1 MRVMAMLSL
10 AACILV
16 QHALA
21 ADSAKAP
28 AKSKNGLLHLK
39 VDFAPPSSKTDMTP
53 TPGTA
58 KEGWSHWVIPG
69 LWDYYRSDLN
79 RQSFAQD
86 GPGKSGGKVQA
97 AVSCQYE
104 GLLGISV
111 AGMRRYLAGSV
122 QPHGKALYEPIRNS
136 WISATD
142 FPQNPGSDLLLPV
155 YDLPPGEYRLVSY
168 HNAFNS
174 RRVGKDPTGVESVDI
189 VEQEP
194 PMPSI
199 KAYSIKTIVTEYFEP
214 RAGALIKGK
223 TYGTPQKRI
232 VIPGNEGSGNI
243 KQTLEAKAIVI
254 QQVKT
259 DAELKPSV
267 IEFSTDG
274 SPVVVVYA
282 GGCCKNDDLR
292 KGRKGGYA
300 ILNAFELIQ
309 ISDKSP

>member
-1 MRVMAMLSL
+1 MLSL

-16 QHALA
+16 QHTRA

-28 AKSKNGLLHLK
+28 ATSKNGLLHLK

-69 LWDYYRSDLN
+69 LGDYYRSDLN
-79 RQSFAQD
+79 KQSFAPG
-86 GPGKSGGKVQA
+86 GPEYSGGKVQVA
-97 AVSCQYE
+97 ISCQYE

-122 QPHGKALYEPIRNS
+122 QPHGKALYEPICNS
-136 WISATD
+136 WITATD

-155 YDLPPGEYRLVSY
+155 YELPPGAYRLVSY

-174 RRVGKDPTGVESVDI
+174 RRVGKDPTGVDSVDI
-189 VEQEP
+189 KEPEP

-199 KAYSIKTIVTEYFEP
+199 KVYSMKTIGTEYFEP
-214 RAGALIKGK
+214 HAKALNKGK
-223 TYGTPQKRI
+223 TYGTPLSKI
-232 VIPGNEGSGNI
+232 VIPGKEGSGNV
-243 KQTLEAKAIVI
+243 KQTLEAKNVVI

-267 IEFSTDG
+267 IEFITDG
-274 SPVVVVYA
+274 SPLVVVYA

-292 KGRKGGYA
+292 KGRNGGYA

-309 ISDKSP
+309 LSEKSP